1 MDKIAI
7 IIEDIRIGG
16 PQEQLIYFLQQSI
29 KKKTNNKYLIIVPKN
44 SKNKL
49 SKFLN
54 LKEIEIKELNIQ
66 YLSIYSLVNYI
77 RFFFRDFNE
86 LKNCLKHIEKIYI
99 AGGSSNLKS
108 LLISTFLKKKIYFH
122 IHDIKSNFFIKFAL
136 LILSKYIK
144 KIFFASKCSK
154 DYYSFLSDKPKKIIL
169 RSSVNTNY
177 FKSKKKRNRIFKVGI
192 IANINPDKNLELL
205 IKIIEKINDK
215 NIKFELIG
223 NLFSSQKKYY
233 NRNLNK
239 FNLLKHRL
247 KWKKDVLHPLKNMK
261 TFDILISTSNSES
274 LPLSIIEAL
283 SMSKPIISTNVGDVS
298 YVLNKIKCGF
308 IVKSE
313 TDEFINIIKM
323 LKTNNKKMIEYSTN
337 ARKNVLNNFNIKNY
351 KDKLERELFL

>member
-16 PQEQLIYFLQQSI
+16 PQKQLIYFLQQTI

-66 YLSIYSLVNYI
+66 YLSIYSGKLYKI
-77 RFFFRDFNE
+77 FRDFNE
-86 LKNCLKHIEKIYI
+86 LKNCLKHIEKIY
-99 AGGSSNLKS
+99 SWWVFKFKS

-122 IHDIKSNFFIKFAL
+122 IHDIKSNFFIRFAL

-144 KIFFASKCSK
+144 NIFCVKMFKRLLFFFKC
-154 DYYSFLSDKPKKIIL
+154 KPKKIIL

-177 FKSKKKRNRIFKVGI
+177 FKSTKKRNRIFKVGI

-233 NRNLNK
+233 NRSLSK
-239 FNLLKHRL
+239 FNLLKNRL
-247 KWKKDVLHPLKNMK
+247 KWKKDVLHPQKNMK

-283 SMSKPIISTNVGDVS
+283 SM
-298 YVLNKIKCGF
+298 
-308 IVKSE
+308 
-313 TDEFINIIKM
+313 
-323 LKTNNKKMIEYSTN
+323 
-337 ARKNVLNNFNIKNY
+337 
-351 KDKLERELFL
+351 